1 MRGLLILC
9 ALAIGAL
16 SGCGG
21 SDPVPAAQAATRRR
35 LTVVIGD
42 SLTAGYIPTGGVLQL
57 RQDLSYTAD
66 LAPIGDVV
74 TAAVGGATTAAV
86 LGTQVPWLRGLPA
99 DVVVITIGANDA
111 IQGLD
116 RGQALLNVIKIADT
130 WPRAKLVLVA
140 PPRVGMAADAW
151 LLAWAADLQAL
162 ANSRGARFV
171 DAYAASRTDWLCL
184 PPDPHPCAPAHRE
197 MGALVRSAIELGG
210 R

>member
-1 MRGLLILC
+1 MLRLVLYC
-9 ALAIGAL
+9 VLAFAVL

-21 SDPVPAAQAATRRR
+21 GPITEAKASPPRL

-42 SLTAGYIPTGGVLQL
+42 SLTAGYIPTSGVLQL

-116 RGQALLNVIKIADT
+116 RGQALLNVTKIADT

-162 ANSRGARFV
+162 ANSRGAQFV
-171 DAYAASRTDWLCL
+171 DAYAASRAEWLCL

-197 MGALVRSAIELGG
+197 MGALVRGAIEVGG